1 MKMTNNMPKVAQ
13 IFNKEIDE
21 EFQLKFREQKYT
33 ASFTTFGLKVRR
45 LYYERWN
52 DALVELLVGQAEII
66 PESKKKEK

>member
-1 MKMTNNMPKVAQ
+1 MPKVAQ

-33 ASFTTFGLKVRR
+33 AFFTNFGLKVRG

-66 PESKKKEK
+66 LENKKEDD